1 MSSYVP
7 PHSRRAQV
15 PRSRREY
22 VQETT
27 FRLQQ
32 EQEQKRLEQE
42 KSIENNEE
50 NFPSL
55 NRVVKPSTWSTGS
68 KTFAQLANEWSEK
81 AKEEELTKQVE
92 TEEEQRSVIRPRY
105 NHALPKFHNVHRF
118 IEPEDEEV
126 EEQIPVSTHEDDGW
140 VTVQRKARRE
150 KTIEEKFNRPE
161 TPPEDSVWNA
171 DDQLNDHETCWD
183 EKRY

>member
-1 MSSYVP
+1 MSSY
-7 PHSRRAQV
+7 HSRRTQA

-22 VQETT
+22 VSEATS
-27 FRLQQ
+27 RLQQ
-32 EQEQKRLEQE
+32 EEEERRIAQE
-42 KSIENNEE
+42 KAIENNET

-55 NRVVKPSTWSTGS
+55 VTSLKAPTWSTGS
-68 KTFAQLANEWSEK
+68 KTFAQLASEWSEK

-92 TEEEQRSVIRPRY
+92 TEEEQRTIIRPRY

-118 IEPEDEEV
+118 VEPEDDEISD
-126 EEQIPVSTHEDDGW
+126 EQPVPVNQDDGW

-161 TPPEDSVWNA
+161 TPPQDSVWNA
-171 DDQLNDHETCWD
+171 DDQPNDHETCWD